1 MQPNQLKD
9 LAKSNSDKCQFVS
22 KELSFL
28 SRRLKKTDPEQNPDM
43 FGSNI
48 VESQFLLSGIAIAQK
63 SFSKMIANK
72 EANPDDEKTL
82 QEYFLDEIDS
92 MYKNNKEEDKGS
104 EDVDND

>member
-1 MQPNQLKD
+1 MQEQFVQLLQ
-9 LAKSNSDKCQFVS
+9 LAKNNSEQCMFVS
-22 KELSFL
+22 KELGFL
-28 SRRLKKTDPEQNPDM
+28 SRRLKKTDPEENPDM

-72 EANPDDEKTL
+72 EANPDDQKTL

-92 MYKNNKEEDKGS
+92 MYKNKTEEV
-104 EDVDND
+104 ENDNND